1 MRLLHPDG
9 RALGATVVPGSGRR
23 WVVVGG
29 AVAVPHRFYLSF
41 AEWVARR
48 LGANV
53 LCFDYEGVGASRRED
68 LRACRADLRS
78 WADDLAL
85 AIGHA
90 AARGPTVVVGH
101 SFGGQAFGIT
111 PAHRQTVGLY
121 AFGSGAGWHGWM
133 PAAERWRLRAF
144 WYALGPTAT
153 RAAGYAPLRALGIG
167 EDVPAG
173 VFRDWRRWCLRPRYF
188 FDDPEADFTVEYARV
203 DAPVVGVSAT
213 DDLWAPPLS
222 VEVLTRHYPRGEVR
236 VVRPDDVGVPIGH
249 LGYLRPGREA
259 LWEGFAAWAEARF
272 SDYQSRSQM

>member
-1 MRLLHPDG
+1 MELLHPDG
-9 RALGATVVPGSGRR
+9 RALGASLTPGAAAR

-29 AVAVPHRFYLSF
+29 AVAVPHRFYLPF
-41 AEWVARR
+41 AAWVARR

-53 LCFDYEGVGASRRED
+53 LCFDYEGVGASRPAD
-68 LRACRADLRS
+68 LRSCGADLRS
-78 WADDLAL
+78 WAGDLAL
-85 AIGHA
+85 AIEFA
-90 AARGPTVVVGH
+90 ASRGPTVVVGH

-111 PAHRQTVGLY
+111 PAHGRTLGLY

-133 PAAERWRLRAF
+133 PAAERWRLRLF
-144 WYALGPTAT
+144 WHALGPAAT
-153 RAAGYAPLRALGIG
+153 RSAGYAPLRRLGIG

-173 VFRDWRRWCLRPRYF
+173 VFRDWRRWCSRPRYF
-188 FDDPEADFTVEYARV
+188 FDDPEAAFTVEYARV